1 MYVEE
6 LMEIIRS
13 DQSIQVTKPDGTGV
27 NYYIF
32 SEYEIHYNEVPP
44 GTIQAWHHHNVIEET
59 LLMVLGELE
68 ARWKDGDQEKKTRIT
83 KGDLVRVENTPHTF
97 ANVSD
102 ELAIFVIVRLI
113 LEGSD
118 KHEQIKNDKHL
129 E

>member
-1 MYVEE
+1 
-6 LMEIIRS
+6 MEIIRS